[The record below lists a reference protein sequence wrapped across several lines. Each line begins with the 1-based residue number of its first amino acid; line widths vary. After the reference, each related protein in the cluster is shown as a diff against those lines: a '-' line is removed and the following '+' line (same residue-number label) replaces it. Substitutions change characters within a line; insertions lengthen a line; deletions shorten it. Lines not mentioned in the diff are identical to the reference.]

1 MTRCIEQQ
9 RFKTS
14 MFCIRF
20 RSAHVTKVSSLPVTF
35 LYSICIVDVVDEIPE
50 ITEVDA
56 TCEVTEVDGF
66 EDGEAT
72 KR

>member
-1 MTRCIEQQ
+1 
-9 RFKTS
+9 
-14 MFCIRF
+14 MFTYYLKQKPKL
-20 RSAHVTKVSSLPVTF
+20 STGNNP
-35 LYSICIVDVVDEIPE
+35 LYSICVVEVVDEIPE

-56 TCEVTEVDGF
+56 TCDVTEVDGF